1 MTLRSELL
9 LVSTEN
15 LKARLASLGTTGTR
29 EAQTIIHIL
38 NERRE
43 PTGPP
48 GPAPPNPVKEGLL
61 DAQLEWIDSL

>member
-15 LKARLASLGTTGTR
+15 LEARLAKSGTIGTFER
-29 EAQTIIHIL
+29 ETIIRIL

-43 PTGPP
+43 PTDPP
-48 GPAPPNPVKEGLL
+48 GPAPPNPVKQGLL
-61 DAQLEWIDSL
+61 DSQMDWIDSL